1 MPTTP
6 PPAPQD
12 GIGRTGD
19 YLSFHAAL
27 RPRAT
32 ALADAGETLTY
43 GALQDRVRKTVAAL
57 TALGVQPGDF
67 ACVEWTGLFDHM
79 PLLLA
84 LESLG
89 AASATFLHDA
99 QPHDNAQILQNADLI
114 FADRFAQSD
123 LPGRTIR
130 IDAVTG
136 DGSDSAS
143 PLPDPPINPASIFRM
158 VTSSGTTGAP
168 KVIAITL
175 GQTERRLEV
184 VQWMVG
190 YSTRSRFVHSMPY
203 TFQGAHFQAVT
214 CLRAGGISIH
224 VNVPDYWGAVSTL
237 KATHT
242 AVLPF
247 HFTQLQSDDTLRA
260 LPEGLTIT
268 SYGGPVPDPMR
279 ARFQNIRP
287 DIRLF
292 ETYATNELGTVAVR
306 LPDGSYRACPGSE
319 VQIVDTAH
327 QPLPPGAEGAVRI
340 RKTGMVTGYLYD
352 PQASAEKFRDGW
364 FYPGDIGVKPD
375 ETRFRILGRDDT
387 LMNVGGVKFSA
398 EEHERTLTALPEIA
412 DACLLTRPNTG
423 GETEIWV
430 VLVKQD
436 DLPLDTLGKLVAE
449 ALPSLIGNIVLVT
462 TNQIPR
468 TTSGKIRR
476 QALQEAL
483 DEMQAQQKP

>member
-1 MPTTP
+1 MPDTP
-6 PPAPQD
+6 PPSPED

-27 RPRAT
+27 RPQAT
-32 ALADAGETLTY
+32 ALADGGKGLTF
-43 GALQDRVRKTVAAL
+43 GDLNERVGNAVAAL
-57 TALGVQPGDF
+57 TEIGVRPGDF

-79 PLLLA
+79 VLLVA
-84 LESLG
+84 LERMG

-99 QPHDNAQILQNADLI
+99 PPHEIAQILESAALI
-114 FADRFAQSD
+114 FVDRFTRSD
-123 LPGRTIR
+123 LPGRTVR

-136 DGSDSAS
+136 VKAAM
-143 PLPDPPINPASIFRM
+143 PAAPPDAPIDPAAIFRM

-184 VQWMVG
+184 IQWMVG

-203 TFQGAHFQAVT
+203 TFQGAHFQAMT
-214 CLRAGGISIH
+214 CLRAGGVSIH
-224 VNVPDYWGAVSTL
+224 INVPDYWAAVSAL

-247 HFTQLQSDDTLRA
+247 HFTLLQSDDTLRA

-292 ETYATNELGTVAVR
+292 ETYATNELGTIALR
-306 LPDGSYRACPGSE
+306 LTDGSYRTCPGSE
-319 VQIVDTAH
+319 VQIVDAAH
-327 QPLPPGAEGAVRI
+327 APLPPGEEGIVRI
-340 RKTGMVTGYLYD
+340 RKTGMATGYLYD

-364 FYPGDIGVKPD
+364 FYPGDVGMKPD
-375 ETRFRILGRDDT
+375 ETRFRVLGREDT
-387 LMNVGGVKFSA
+387 LMNVGGIKFNA
-398 EEHERTLTALPEIA
+398 EEHERTLAALPEIA
-412 DACLLTRPNTG
+412 DACLLTRPNAS
-423 GETEIWV
+423 GENEIWA
-430 VLVKQD
+430 VLVKKD
-436 DLPLDTLGKLVAE
+436 DLTLDALGTLVAE

-468 TTSGKIRR
+468 TSSGKIRR
-476 QALQEAL
+476 QALQDAL
-483 DEMQAQQKP
+483 DEMQARQ